1 MSEMPAGAM
10 SLEDDPTPAPEPEPQ
25 APAPVDP
32 PAPVAA
38 ADADPEGTVVN
49 PGGEKL
55 VPLSA
60 VSALRQEKQALK
72 QQIEQL
78 RPKAEKVDQVVA
90 EWQAAQPLIQRA
102 LYQPQA
108 PPPPAPAGPLSDQ
121 EAVEYAKELDLYTP
135 EGKPDTGRAQR
146 IAARNESLAERKAQA
161 MVAPLHA
168 QTADAQSNA
177 NLAAAIAHADKQKM
191 GVDPGILRQVW
202 SIVPKEMSAR
212 PDVAGVLWRVA
223 LAESVMAGNF
233 RAPVNAPPPP
243 VMTESVGGD
252 RSKPAALTATA
263 QAFRQAADITPKEY
277 EKIASRYEPGKANSL
292 E

>member
-25 APAPVDP
+25 APAPEAE

-38 ADADPEGTVVN
+38 ADPDPEGTVVN

-60 VSALRQEKQALK
+60 VAALRQEKQALK
-72 QQIEQL
+72 QQIDQL

-108 PPPPAPAGPLSDQ
+108 PPPPAPAGPLSEQ
-121 EAVEYAKELDLYTP
+121 EAIEYAKELDLYTP

-146 IAARNESLAERKAQA
+146 IAARNESLAERKAAA
-161 MVAPLHA
+161 MVAPLHQ
-168 QTADAQSNA
+168 QTAEAQSDA
-177 NLAAAIAHADKQKM
+177 NLAAVMAHAQKTRA
-191 GVDPGILRQVW
+191 VDPAIVQEVW
-202 SIVPKEMSAR
+202 KIVPREMSAR
-212 PDVAGVLWRVA
+212 PDVAKVLWHVAHSQSVLAGRVA
-223 LAESVMAGNF
+223 
-233 RAPVNAPPPP
+233 APVTAPPPP
-243 VMTESVGGD
+243 VITESVGGD
-252 RSKPAALTATA
+252 KSKPAALTATA